1 MEGMPAAAG
10 LRWIADN
17 RIELVVHFLESAFR
31 DTFLFTADGDRLVME
46 RTVNINSGA
55 RAWPTMTAVR
65 TGQLRVST

>member
-1 MEGMPAAAG
+1 MEGLPVAVG

-31 DTFLFTADGDRLVME
+31 DTFVFEVNGDRLTMDHS
-46 RTVNINSGA
+46 VNINSGA

-65 TGQLRVST
+65 AS